1 MAYDIDQKERIEKYV
16 KTFNKTITEDDV
28 ELLDYVVEAVI
39 DRTLLYLN
47 RNELNQVFER
57 VVADVVGGIFNKYKV
72 NLNNQGTDLAIN
84 SVSDNGQSISYANEI
99 RNYLANSTDNELFS
113 GFAGLLN
120 RYRRVNVVSYKWF

>member
-1 MAYDIDQKERIEKYV
+1 MAYDIDQKTRIEKYV
-16 KTFNKTITEDDV
+16 KTFNKTITEDDD
-28 ELLDYVVEAVI
+28 ELLDYVVEAVV

-47 RNELNQVFER
+47 RNKLNQVFER

-72 NLNNQGTDLAIN
+72 NLNNSGTDLAIN

-120 RYRRVNVVSYKWF
+120 RYRRVNVVSYK